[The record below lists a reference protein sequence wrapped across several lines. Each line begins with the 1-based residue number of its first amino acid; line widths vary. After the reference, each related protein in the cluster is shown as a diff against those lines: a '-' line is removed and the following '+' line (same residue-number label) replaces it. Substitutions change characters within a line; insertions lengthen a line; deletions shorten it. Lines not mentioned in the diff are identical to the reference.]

1 MMNSLRFQADLSIF
15 SPSEVISLVQLNFVG
30 PGISPPRRLARGF
43 RSMRLVQ
50 QRAEPEIEHVPVS
63 GKSLDLVVGKFLV
76 LEVQKLF
83 SSFVTAFFIKSLF
96 NIVLHFC
103 GQKAELGHAHQ

>member
-63 GKSLDLVVGKFLV
+63 GKSLDLVVGKFLA
-76 LEVQKLF
+76 LEVPETFRK
-83 SSFVTAFFIKSLF
+83 SFCRAWM
-96 NIVLHFC
+96 C
-103 GQKAELGHAHQ
+103 GQSFAVFLL

>member
-30 PGISPPRRLARGF
+30 PGISPPRRLARDF

-50 QRAEPEIEHVPVS
+50 QRAGPEIEPAPGS
-63 GKSLDLVVGKFLV
+63 RKSFDLVVGKFLV

-83 SSFVTAFFIKSLF
+83 SPFVTAFFKSLF